1 MDDMETLTGR
11 TAERNYAASN
21 VTRLLC
27 AGTYLDDGYRRA
39 VIRELLIERYRNI
52 APSYGYDVVPVL
64 GHALAA
70 HRLRLLQ
77 SVTTIAAFLLFGLLW
92 ITGALGAE
100 ITLPLFLWTAWAA
113 TYLLRIVTLETL
125 MHRLKSGN
133 SGNGF
138 DGSYPHTDRL
148 STERID
154 DLTEQQDADRGV
166 IFYGGFTP
174 FVGAGFEEDAWARAE
189 LLVEAPPNPFDEDD
203 PEDGD
208 DDAAAEAAKKGLI
221 PFTVREIT
229 EFVAR
234 RLEED
239 LRDHAEPLDRIEN
252 LVVERRKF
260 KKAISRTAAGKLDP
274 SLDASLIHWEE
285 SYDAAREFL
294 CVRIGSWEQELV
306 TSMFVG
312 FDIKGNNLHIEFHPY
327 VLPPISQ
334 NFHLVDS
341 LPDHFTPGLMFKV
354 SFHALLALPGEILTS
369 LLHPLANRLP
379 NASMVDEKLDKK
391 LAKGHRKIGAGSGGS
406 LGLARYTNLTLDR
419 GALHS
424 VRELATPNRLHHF
437 FQKSDLTK
445 YTQVVQRSLMQ
456 NIGVFLKDHN
466 VDLSDHRATQA
477 NILQH
482 NYGDV
487 NNYGPGNVNSSQGNR
502 SKQTITDQSSDPAR
516 EEK

>member
-1 MDDMETLTGR
+1 MNDMETLTGS
-11 TAERNYAASN
+11 TAERKYAASN

-125 MHRLKSGN
+125 MHRLKPGN

-148 STERID
+148 SSERID
-154 DLTEQQDADRGV
+154 DLVEQQDADRGV

-174 FVGAGFEEDAWARAE
+174 FVGAGFERNAWARAE
-189 LLVEAPPNPFDEDD
+189 LLVEAPPNPFAEDE

-208 DDAAAEAAKKGLI
+208 GDGAAEAEKGLI
-221 PFTVREIT
+221 PFTVRDIT
-229 EFVAR
+229 EFVER
-234 RLEED
+234 RLKED
-239 LRDHAEPLDRIEN
+239 LCDNAEPLDRIEN
-252 LVVERRKF
+252 LVVERRRF
-260 KKAISRTAAGKLDP
+260 AKAISKTTAGKLDP

-312 FDIKGNNLHIEFHPY
+312 FDIKGNTLHLEFHPY

-341 LPDHFTPGLMFKV
+341 LPDHFTPGLMLKV
-354 SFHALLALPGEILTS
+354 SLDALRALPGEILTS
-369 LLHPLANRLP
+369 LLHPLATRLP
-379 NASMVDEKLDKK
+379 NASMVAEKLDKQLTK
-391 LAKGHRKIGAGSGGS
+391 AHRKFGAGSGGS
-406 LGLARYTNLTLDR
+406 LGLARYANLTLDR

-424 VRELATPNRLHHF
+424 VRELATPNLVHHF

-445 YTQVVQRSLMQ
+445 YTQVVQRSLMYS
-456 NIGVFLKDHN
+456 IGVFLKEHN
-466 VDLSDHRATQA
+466 VDLADHRATQA

-487 NNYGPGNVNSSQGNR
+487 HNYADNATTSQGNKGTQNIHHP
-502 SKQTITDQSSDPAR
+502 SGPS
-516 EEK
+516 